1 LNLGEE
7 NFQLMKS
14 YKSEKVFITFFVVIF
29 ISIIGYLTLM
39 KNPTPTPP
47 TGNNL
52 SPSMEGKIL
61 EVTLEVNAPFST
73 AKLTIFKDGSAL
85 YLENQNGQSEKR
97 IIYEEVNVVTSV
109 RQMGRFAELVKES
122 NFFSLKD
129 RPKRPTDPEN
139 GSTYT
144 ITIKLLPSDSSELV
158 DAVVHTVN
166 CYQFNCEQKFLNIQN
181 EIRAYLKS
189 YWGKEILEVGV

>member
-1 LNLGEE
+1 ME
-7 NFQLMKS
+7 S
-14 YKSEKVFITFFVVIF
+14 YKLKRVFITFFVVIF
-29 ISIIGYLTLM
+29 ISIIGYFTLM
-39 KNPTPTPP
+39 KNPTPTPS
-47 TGNNL
+47 TGNNFP
-52 SPSMEGKIL
+52 PSMEGKIL

-97 IIYEEVNVVTSV
+97 TIYEEVNVATSV
-109 RQMGRFAELVKES
+109 RQMGRFVGLVKES
-122 NFFSLKD
+122 NFFSLKN

-144 ITIKLLPSDSSELV
+144 ITIKLLPSDSPELV
-158 DAVVHTVN
+158 DAVVHTVS

>member
-1 LNLGEE
+1 
-7 NFQLMKS
+7 
-14 YKSEKVFITFFVVIF
+14 
-29 ISIIGYLTLM
+29 
-39 KNPTPTPP
+39 
-47 TGNNL
+47 
-52 SPSMEGKIL
+52 MEGKIL
-61 EVTLEVNAPFST
+61 EVALEVAAPLST

-85 YLENQNGQSEKR
+85 YLEKQNGQSEKR
-97 IIYEEVNVVTSV
+97 TIYEEVNVTTSV
-109 RQMGRFAELVKES
+109 RQMGRFTELVKEN

-144 ITIKLLPSDSSELV
+144 IAIKFLPSDSPEFV
-158 DAVVHTVN
+158 GAVVHTVS

-189 YWGKEILEVGV
+189 YWGKEIMEVGV